1 MSAFSS
7 VCPAAG
13 RNFLFTFFVPR
24 IMLLYTIL
32 ISIWQA
38 IKAVFTGKNSMPSW
52 YKIIYL

>member
-38 IKAVFTGKNSMPSW
+38 IKAVFTGKTIMPSW